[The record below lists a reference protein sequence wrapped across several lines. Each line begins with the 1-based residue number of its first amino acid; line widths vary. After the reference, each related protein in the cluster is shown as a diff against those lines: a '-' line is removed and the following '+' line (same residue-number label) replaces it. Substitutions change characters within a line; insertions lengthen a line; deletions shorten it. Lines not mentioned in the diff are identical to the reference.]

1 MSRPIS
7 KRTRRTSVVVNYL
20 SLVLL
25 VVFFIFVEYGVW
37 KYFAWTGVLIAGA
50 LFVMTFHQVYYR
62 TGLWRFVHTPAARL
76 DEREIQVVYRS
87 LQYSYGLYAVVCLIY
102 IFVLSLVIRFSFP
115 LLTDEGHFS
124 FGFVMLMGLIY
135 LSHILPASIIAW
147 TEREVFAGPT
157 DDVDELDVGKS
168 DSDA

>member
-102 IFVLSLVIRFSFP
+102 
-115 LLTDEGHFS
+115 
-124 FGFVMLMGLIY
+124 